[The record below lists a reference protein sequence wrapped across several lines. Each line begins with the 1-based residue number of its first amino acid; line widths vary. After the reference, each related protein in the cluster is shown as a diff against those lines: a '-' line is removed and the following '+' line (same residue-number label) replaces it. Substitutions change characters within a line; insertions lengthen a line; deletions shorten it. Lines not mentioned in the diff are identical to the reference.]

1 MSSKPLLSIITPVFN
16 GEKYINETISSVLN
30 ADIAVPYEYIVLND
44 GSDDSTA
51 FILDKFKHQIK
62 VLSHTNIGESATVN
76 RGIKVAQG
84 DFIVVISA
92 DDPLL
97 TGDLLTEACGKL
109 AGEPGLVALYPDW
122 KIINELGETIFIK
135 NVPEYSDDV
144 MIGQCRCLPG
154 PGTVFRKDA
163 ALQVGGR
170 REKWKYVGDYDF
182 WLRLSRVGNI
192 RKLSGFF
199 AQWRQSMNS
208 TSISQRGVE
217 MANERIRVI
226 EEFLKENELPIY
238 LCRNARGNS
247 HYLASRLA
255 FFDSRINGKRLL
267 FSAFKFQKGW
277 PSQAKILVVMYLL
290 LTPISA
296 IAAKPVKDLILRKNS
311 YK

>member
-1 MSSKPLLSIITPVFN
+1 VFN

-62 VLSHTNIGESATVN
+62 VMSHTNIGESATVN

-84 DFIVVISA
+84 DYIVVISA

-122 KIINELGETIFIK
+122 KIINELGETIFVK

-170 REKWKYVGDYDF
+170 SEKWKYVGDYDF
-182 WLRLSRVGNI
+182 WLRLSRVGDI

-199 AQWRQSMNS
+199 AQWR
-208 TSISQRGVE
+208 
-217 MANERIRVI
+217 
-226 EEFLKENELPIY
+226 
-238 LCRNARGNS
+238 
-247 HYLASRLA
+247 
-255 FFDSRINGKRLL
+255 
-267 FSAFKFQKGW
+267 
-277 PSQAKILVVMYLL
+277 
-290 LTPISA
+290 
-296 IAAKPVKDLILRKNS
+296 
-311 YK
+311 